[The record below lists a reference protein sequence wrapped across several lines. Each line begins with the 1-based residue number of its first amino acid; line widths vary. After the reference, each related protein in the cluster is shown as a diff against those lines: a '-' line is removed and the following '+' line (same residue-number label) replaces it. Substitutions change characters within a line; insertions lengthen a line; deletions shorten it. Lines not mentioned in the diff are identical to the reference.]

1 MSSSYSANKAVRSE
15 SVRGAVGRQ
24 PRPTCDVVLGA
35 SRRTAI
41 ADTGKVGRATALA
54 EEEEEV
60 CAMIASQRGAD
71 EAATPTTEADDEE
84 VFPLARPPS
93 RAGAVDATGA
103 ERRGTLLIGTTA
115 RSQLGTLRFGAMN
128 NWSAVP
134 KGDRQGRAP
143 CSTSGANKL
152 EVNG

>member
-15 SVRGAVGRQ
+15 AVRGAVGRQ

-71 EAATPTTEADDEE
+71 EAATPPAEDGDEE
-84 VFPLARPPS
+84 AFPLVKQLDRAGV
-93 RAGAVDATGA
+93 AGAVG

-115 RSQLGTLRFGAMN
+115 RSQLGTLRFGAISY
-128 NWSAVP
+128 WPTVP
-134 KGDRQGRAP
+134 KGDRRGRVP
-143 CSTSGANKL
+143 RSTSGATRL
-152 EVNG
+152 S